1 MNTDKRRWGR
11 IRVSPVLGRGFPVIR
26 TTRPRR
32 TFRVRLS
39 SALVL
44 SMVLALVEVAAGYP
58 VTVKDA
64 RGKSIIIR
72 SAPRRIVSLAPGNTE
87 ILFALG
93 LGNRVVGV
101 TKFCDYPSAARK
113 KAKVGDQVI
122 SVERVIALKPD
133 LILAHAY
140 LNNACIGQLEAAK
153 KTVIAIDPK
162 TYGQVMSDIS
172 MIGRATGRTARAN
185 AIVRKMRAARDK
197 TLKRKRAGH
206 RVRTLVVID
215 TSKLWAAGPA
225 TFVDEM
231 IRYAHGENIAHDSRP
246 GFNQFPVERAIARKP
261 EAIIVDKGLGRFF
274 WTSPVWRKTKVVRD
288 GCVYEMDFDLL
299 VRPGPRLAEGLVELS
314 KKLR

>member
-1 MNTDKRRWGR
+1 LKRG
-11 IRVSPVLGRGFPVIR
+11 VC
-26 TTRPRR
+26 
-32 TFRVRLS
+32 VRSAGIVALLIFLLS
-39 SALVL
+39 AD
-44 SMVLALVEVAAGYP
+44 AAAGYP
-58 VTVKDA
+58 VVVKDA
-64 RGKSIIIR
+64 KGRSVVIR

-101 TKFCDYPSAARK
+101 TKFCDYPAAARK

-122 SVERVIALKPD
+122 SVEKVIALKPD

-140 LNNACIGQLEAAK
+140 LNDLYIGRLEAVG

-162 TYGQVMSDIS
+162 TYGRVMSDIS
-172 MIGRATGRTARAN
+172 MIGRATGRTLQAD

-197 TLKRKRAGH
+197 TLKRKTTGH

-215 TSKLWAAGPA
+215 PSKLWAAGPA

-231 IRYAHGENIAHDSRP
+231 VRWAHGENIAHDSRP

-261 EAIIVDKGLGRFF
+261 QAIIVDKGLGRFF
-274 WTSPVWRKTKVVRD
+274 RTSPVWRNTKVVRD

-299 VRPGPRLAEGLVELS
+299 VRPGPRLAEGLLELS